1 MTKST
6 DTYEHTING
15 LLQKR
20 KEVMKEMV
28 VMRERLGALA
38 NDVEAIDRV
47 LQTLG
52 HDEKL
57 EMVQASPR
65 LIVFY
70 RGQIRQWLLTQL
82 RERGPATTRQLAE
95 RLVQLQERDVKDR
108 RLMGEDDPRC
118 TRPSQCADG
127 AVDRQNANRKAR
139 RKYMAA
145 CLSRSNQQKAKNQYL

>member
-6 DTYEHTING
+6 DTYEHTVNG

-20 KEVMKEMV
+20 REVMEEMV

-82 RERGPATTRQLAE
+82 REHGPATTRQLAE
-95 RLVQLQERDVKDR
+95 RLVQMQERDPKDK
-108 RLMGEDDPRC
+108 RLMGEVIARVARGLHNAQ
-118 TRPSQCADG
+118 TARLIAKTQTAKRGENTWRLASQ
-127 AVDRQNANRKAR
+127 
-139 RKYMAA
+139 
-145 CLSRSNQQKAKNQYL
+145 

>member
-1 MTKST
+1 MRKST
-6 DTYEHTING
+6 DTYQHTVNG

-20 KEVMKEMV
+20 REIMQEMV

-52 HDEKL
+52 HAEKL

-70 RGQIRQWLLTQL
+70 RGQMRQWLLTQL
-82 RERGPATTRQLAE
+82 REHGPATTRELAE
-95 RLVQLQERDVKDR
+95 RLVQMQERDVKDR
-108 RLMGEDDPRC
+108 RLMDEVIDRVARGLHNAHTARLVTKVQTVNRGENTWRLGD
-118 TRPSQCADG
+118 
-127 AVDRQNANRKAR
+127 K
-139 RKYMAA
+139 
-145 CLSRSNQQKAKNQYL
+145 